1 MITVCIVEHGR
12 TANLLSG
19 QSKRKRKRE
28 ELEEVKDEEI
38 QLQHNRYDYL
48 LDVKRFREE
57 NVLLNQ
63 ELLIMSGH
71 SLSTR
76 KLKF

>member
-1 MITVCIVEHGR
+1 LITVCLVEYGR

-38 QLQHNRYDYL
+38 QLQHNRHDFL
-48 LDVKRFREE
+48 LDVKRLREE
-57 NVLLNQ
+57 NA
-63 ELLIMSGH
+63 
-71 SLSTR
+71 
-76 KLKF
+76 

>member
-1 MITVCIVEHGR
+1 LITLCIVEHGR

-38 QLQHNRYDYL
+38 QLQHNRHDFL
-48 LDVKRFREE
+48 LDVKRLREE
-57 NVLLNQ
+57 NA
-63 ELLIMSGH
+63 
-71 SLSTR
+71 
-76 KLKF
+76 

>member
-1 MITVCIVEHGR
+1 LITVCIVEHGR

-38 QLQHNRYDYL
+38 QLQHNRHDFL
-48 LDVKRFREE
+48 LDVKRLRE
-57 NVLLNQ
+57 
-63 ELLIMSGH
+63 
-71 SLSTR
+71 
-76 KLKF
+76 